1 MNRKR
6 EPIRPEEG
14 TEIFGGSLLNRI
26 GTGAP
31 VTPAAPAPERHGA
44 VTPERHDATSLK
56 RQHIKISLYL
66 PPEDVDALDELL
78 LKLRRE
84 HKERLDRSEL
94 IRRAITQYL
103 EVQR

>member
-6 EPIRPEEG
+6 DPITPDQGE
-14 TEIFGGSLLNRI
+14 EIFGGSLLNRI

-31 VTPAAPAPERHGA
+31 VATASERQSDTALQHHSA
-44 VTPERHDATSLK
+44 KTSK
-56 RQHIKISLYL
+56 SQHVKISLYL

-84 HKERLDRSEL
+84 QKERLDRSEL
-94 IRRAITQYL
+94 IRRAITQL
-103 EVQR
+103 LASSP